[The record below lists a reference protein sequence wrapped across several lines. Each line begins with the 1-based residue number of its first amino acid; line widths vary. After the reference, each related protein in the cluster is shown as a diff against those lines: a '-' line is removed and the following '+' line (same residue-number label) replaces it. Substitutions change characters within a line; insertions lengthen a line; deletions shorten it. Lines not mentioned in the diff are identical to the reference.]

1 MGLHASAPL
10 LQLRSELSEFAA
22 KIEVATAYV
31 ANVGLEHQQH
41 VQIAFAKVATAAVR
55 QGDRVKTGQVLATL
69 DTKRF
74 DLSVIVKEVQPAF
87 GPAIHP

>member
-1 MGLHASAPL
+1 VSGTIV
-10 LQLRSELSEFAA
+10 AA
-22 KIEVATAYV
+22 DTPALTFSVS
-31 ANVGLEHQQH
+31 G
-41 VQIAFAKVATAAVR
+41 KVATAAVK

-87 GPAIHP
+87 GPAIHPLV